1 MLNTFELPQY
11 ILGQYPHEKITHLK
25 LQKLLYYV
33 KVWGIV
39 AGVEL
44 YQGEFKKWERG
55 PVNIEVY
62 HKYKSFG
69 RDPIMQEPDTGQ
81 PNLDGLE
88 KELTD
93 FIVSSYIP
101 ISAISLSAMTHKE
114 SPWIDTPQN
123 SVISHDK
130 ILKFYSQQPFA
141 KNFNPFDVANKSYF
155 VVQSNSWHAYTLD
168 MTVDDMERNAQF
180 SSFKDYLALSTQA
193 QVDVEKLISSLPQF

>member
-1 MLNTFELPQY
+1 MLKTFELPQY

-44 YQGEFKKWERG
+44 YQGEFEKWERG
-55 PVNIEVY
+55 PVNTDVY

-69 RDPIMQEPDTGQ
+69 RDPIVQDPHIEQ
-81 PNLDGLE
+81 PNVAGRE
-88 KELTD
+88 KELID
-93 FIVSSYIP
+93 FIVASYMP

-114 SPWIDTPQN
+114 APWIETPQN

-130 ILKFYSQQPFA
+130 ILEFYSQQSFA
-141 KNFNPFDVANKSYF
+141 RNFNPLDVANKPYF

-168 MTVDDMERNAQF
+168 MTVDDMERSAQF

-193 QVDVEKLISSLPQF
+193 QVDVEKLIRSLPEF